1 LCIYLTNYNK
11 PAQTSKFRDNTYH
24 NIIKYAD
31 GNVVIPTTGVC
42 NYVLI
47 IFFTCKTF
55 SIYFVL
61 LWLLYLPDR
70 INAATSAS
78 RVPMV
83 FGRFLVANYFHNNY
97 NYYLLLLL
105 SAILLQVSMY
115 SIIGHIIII
124 IIVISRYYNILYPFR
139 VGACRFG
146 RPPPTHV
153 SPRVTAQR
161 RAV

>member
-1 LCIYLTNYNK
+1 MYSI
-11 PAQTSKFRDNTYH
+11 
-24 NIIKYAD
+24 
-31 GNVVIPTTGVC
+31 TTGVC

-47 IFFTCKTF
+47 IFFTCKTL

-70 INAATSAS
+70 INAATNAATSAS

-83 FGRFLVANYFHNNY
+83 FGRFLVANYCYNNNY

-105 SAILLQVSMY
+105 LSTIILLVMSMF
-115 SIIGHIIII
+115 SIIGRIII